1 MCQSQIKVM
10 KYPENM
16 KCSYS
21 VGRVPSCSQPFV
33 LPGVTLDSRVSA
45 GDERLGVVMQIVSAP
60 SLHHW
65 LHVLNWEKIHPV
77 VCDSQDF
84 SCWGNLLY
92 RVMDCGISSVFHP
105 KLAR

>member
-1 MCQSQIKVM
+1 M
-10 KYPENM
+10 
-16 KCSYS
+16 
-21 VGRVPSCSQPFV
+21 
-33 LPGVTLDSRVSA
+33 LPGVTLDSPVSA
-45 GDERLGVVMQIVSAP
+45 GNERLGVVMQIVSAP
-60 SLHHW
+60 SLHW

-84 SCWGNLLY
+84 GCWGNLLY